1 MAMSLES
8 KLQVIT
14 QNEAIIKAIP
24 TLVFTEED
32 ADLALATLR
41 TTWKLAREASLAI
54 ISNLSDKEEQNHD

>member
-8 KLQVIT
+8 KLQVIA

-32 ADLALATLR
+32 ADLAVATLC
-41 TTWKLAREASLAI
+41 TTWKLARKACLEI
-54 ISNLSDKEEQNHD
+54 ISNLSDKEEQKS